1 MQHFLSF
8 VALLAVLVLAVG
20 FALYRVWS
28 IPTRAHPGELGV
40 FHLGAF
46 FQSVDPASAFIAINA
61 VPDQVLTVNG
71 VDLRVPKSASMLVGE
86 ACAINDASL
95 VRAQLQ
101 SPSLRAFLNR
111 DIEPV
116 TQGKQ
121 VAANSRYI
129 YHGDSPIAL
138 APDESLNLFVQSDP
152 AAPAIHYG
160 LVWLAD
166 GALKPVS
173 GPVFSVRWTAAAVL
187 VAGTWVNA
195 PIVFSQVL
203 PAGSYQIVGMRA
215 RSANLTAARCVFVG
229 GGYRPGVVASAAI
242 GGADDDRQRYGEMG
256 VFGQFDNTTPPTVD
270 FLGDTDN
277 AQVGVFDLVKVK

>member
-1 MQHFLSF
+1 MQSFSMHFPLLAGLALF
-8 VALLAVLVLAVG
+8 VALALVI
-20 FALYRVWS
+20 VWTR
-28 IPTRAHPGELGV
+28 PTRARPGQLGV

-46 FQSVDPASAFIAINA
+46 FQSVDPASNFQAINA

-71 VDLRVPKSASMLVGE
+71 IDLRVPKTAPLLVGE
-86 ACAINDASL
+86 TAAINDASL

-116 TQGKQ
+116 SQGK
-121 VAANSRYI
+121 VIGVNSRYI
-129 YHGDSPIAL
+129 YHGDSPVAL
-138 APDESLNLFVQSDP
+138 VPDESLNLFVQSDP
-152 AAPAIHYG
+152 AAAAIHYG
-160 LVWLAD
+160 LVWLSD

-173 GPVFSVRWTAAAVL
+173 GPIYSVRWTAAAAL

-215 RSANLTAARCVFVG
+215 RSANLVAARCVFVG
-229 GGYRPGVVASAAI
+229 GGYRPGVAGSAAI
-242 GGADDDRQRYGEMG
+242 TGADDDRQRFGEMG

-270 FLGDTDN
+270 FLGDTDA
-277 AQVGVFDLVKVK
+277 AQTGIFDLIKVK